1 MSKKRNIVFMLADEH
16 GKLIQNEEAV
26 TKEQYGSKDKLER
39 LNLREKGYIEFSNTV
54 SPGASTIQSIESIM
68 SGIYATKAHKQHYR
82 AWPSWDSLE
91 NPVLGGFLK
100 KHGYEVV
107 GFSSLFNAKTWLPC
121 LHIDNPDLY
130 ETFSPIKRDIYS
142 SKVTI
147 TAIDNYFL
155 NAEKNRKSKL
165 FIVHSVLMFKVW
177 DELINLFFRNGYN
190 YDNTI
195 FIITS
200 DHNLPQGFRRYYLYF
215 LARFGLE
222 LYHHTDLTEY
232 NTRVIFYLKYPGS
245 KGMEIKTPVIGYD
258 IVPTI
263 LDLLGLKE
271 EWPAKFDGISLLP
284 LINRKPVPPRLVRID
299 NLYPYQ
305 IGREQGRITSI
316 RGSKYKYIYRPD
328 PTSSYITYRLM
339 EQWPMVIQDEEFYN
353 IENDIWE
360 KDNLIDS
367 GDVVIQQE
375 IVKHRKFL
383 QESNSEILNFHVKN
397 LRKVFR
403 KNNLSNGLFKGKEKG
418 RMLCFQTCPFLVFKT
433 IILILT
439 QEQPEWDIE
448 VIVKQKNK
456 KWVDDFKGIE
466 KKYIYPDDSVYDI
479 NKFNENI
486 MPNINSYYDV
496 ILSTSNFPMGDYGN
510 IYDITQFPVGDLT
523 ASIKIMESIRSS
535 VKAVFCI
542 NMKFVLVK
550 NFRRIKKYNKTVK
563 QRIKTFIWKIL
574 PQRVKVYLMILYM
587 DEVKRDKINPE
598 LARSIIIRKK

>member
-1 MSKKRNIVFMLADEH
+1 
-16 GKLIQNEEAV
+16 
-26 TKEQYGSKDKLER
+26 
-39 LNLREKGYIEFSNTV
+39 
-54 SPGASTIQSIESIM
+54 
-68 SGIYATKAHKQHYR
+68 
-82 AWPSWDSLE
+82 
-91 NPVLGGFLK
+91 
-100 KHGYEVV
+100 
-107 GFSSLFNAKTWLPC
+107 
-121 LHIDNPDLY
+121 
-130 ETFSPIKRDIYS
+130 
-142 SKVTI
+142 
-147 TAIDNYFL
+147 
-155 NAEKNRKSKL
+155 
-165 FIVHSVLMFKVW
+165 MFEVW
-177 DELINLFFRNGYN
+177 DELINLFFKNGYN

-215 LARFGLE
+215 LARVGLE

-271 EWPAKFDGISLLP
+271 EWPTKFDGISLLP
-284 LINRKPVPPRLVRID
+284 LINRKPVPPRLVRVD

-305 IGREQGRITSI
+305 IGREQGRITAI

-339 EQWPMVIQDEEFYN
+339 EQWPLVIQNEEFYN

-367 GDVVIQQE
+367 GNIIIQQE

-383 QESNSEILNFHVKN
+383 QESNSEILTFHVEN

-403 KNNLSNGLFKGKEKG
+403 KNNLPNELFKGKEKG

-439 QEQPEWDIE
+439 QEKPEWDIE

-456 KWVDDFKGIE
+456 KWLDDLKGIG
-466 KKYIYPDDSVYDI
+466 KKYTYPDDSVYDI

-486 MPNINSYYDV
+486 MPQINGYYDV
-496 ILSTSNFPMGDYGN
+496 IISTSNFPMGDYGN

-523 ASIKIMESIRSS
+523 ASIKIMEGIRSS
-535 VKAVFCI
+535 TKAVLCI

-550 NFRRIKKYNKTVK
+550 NFKRIKQYNKTFK
-563 QRIKTFIWKIL
+563 QMIRTFIWKIL
-574 PQRVKVYLMILYM
+574 PKIVKVYLRILYI
-587 DEVKRDKINPE
+587 DEIKRDKINPE